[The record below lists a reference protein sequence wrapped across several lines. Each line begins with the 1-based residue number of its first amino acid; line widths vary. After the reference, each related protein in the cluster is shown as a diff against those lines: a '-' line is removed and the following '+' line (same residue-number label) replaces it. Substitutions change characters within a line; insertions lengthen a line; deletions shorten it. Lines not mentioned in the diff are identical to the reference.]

1 MRAQPPAPEP
11 QLPRRAPV
19 GTGTWLNPAPR
30 GTGGVDI
37 TPGSHHRQSAGQPT
51 GSDSREN
58 KHPDQVAREQT
69 AAKGPKPAT
78 VCRVH
83 SCAGDWTQ
91 DGGFADAVLS
101 RNRATFWE
109 SDETESDPA
118 VPWINI
124 MFSAID
130 IVTGVWVR
138 FDPAD
143 GAPDIDVLPQEVEV
157 QSGVSDRTTRRIHRV
172 KIDQNST
179 KLQPLLPDEAALEA
193 MGAKEE
199 RAVRKHL
206 QKEVFII
213 KLLFHGLREEQEGH
227 VRVRQ
232 IRVKSEGMNVKKPE
246 EGEEERK
253 VWPSGRTTPS
263 ESHSDVVAPW
273 NDK

>member
-1 MRAQPPAPEP
+1 M
-11 QLPRRAPV
+11 
-19 GTGTWLNPAPR
+19 
-30 GTGGVDI
+30 
-37 TPGSHHRQSAGQPT
+37 
-51 GSDSREN
+51 
-58 KHPDQVAREQT
+58 
-69 AAKGPKPAT
+69 
-78 VCRVH
+78 
-83 SCAGDWTQ
+83 
-91 DGGFADAVLS
+91 LS

-193 MGAKEE
+193 MGPKEE